1 VGAAE
6 APQEPAQ
13 RGSKRGG
20 NSYSGRL
27 LLRMPE
33 ELHAALA
40 RASEGAGVS
49 LNAYINDALA
59 AAVGK
64 RREGPANETAKPQRS
79 FVERLLLVNLVVLTA
94 VGALAVVLIVQ
105 ALR

>member
-1 VGAAE
+1 MGAAE

-13 RGSKRGG
+13 RSSKRGG
-20 NSYSGRL
+20 THSGRL

-40 RASEGAGVS
+40 RASERAGVS

-64 RREGPANETAKPQRS
+64 PREAPAAKPAQPRS
-79 FVERLLLVNLVVLTA
+79 RFVERLLLVNLVVLAA
-94 VGALAVVLIVQ
+94 VGALAVVLLIQ